1 MFRLRNVR
9 GNACPLLLSS
19 TMLATFFFLALYMQ
33 WVLGYT
39 AIENDLAFLPISV
52 AVIPRADRYD
62 PAATAIPIPDP
73 QSATPAR
80 NQFLSQNPPTLHC

>member
-1 MFRLRNVR
+1 VFRLRNVR

-33 WVLGYT
+33 RGLGYT
-39 AIENDLAFLPISV
+39 AIENGLAFLPISV

-62 PAATAIPIPDP
+62 PAAMAILIPDP

-80 NQFLSQNPPTLHC
+80 NLFLPQNPPTLHC